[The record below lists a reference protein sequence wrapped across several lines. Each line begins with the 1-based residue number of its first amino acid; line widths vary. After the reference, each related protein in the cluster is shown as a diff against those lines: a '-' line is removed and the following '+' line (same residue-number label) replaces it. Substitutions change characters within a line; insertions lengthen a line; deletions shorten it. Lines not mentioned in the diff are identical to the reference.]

1 MSRLTR
7 EKVHEA
13 LRCLNDN
20 VLLARVAL
28 AGHLPQAK
36 RAATID
42 ERANCIRALLLEAI
56 EVLRPPRRLPF
67 GAPESRH
74 YDVLSLRYVSSM
86 TVSQMCGELS
96 LGRRQI
102 HRDLQEAEEKL
113 AQVLSTW
120 PGIELDEMAEGT
132 SESLRSEL
140 EALVGEKENLS
151 LPEAL
156 QVALELVGPLARR
169 YGVDLHPQLAGQP
182 LLVLAEG
189 AVLRQIL
196 VQMLSAAIQ
205 AVAGG
210 SIPIRLQEAGDF
222 AAVAI
227 ELGAQPGSL
236 QVRQLADV
244 QQIAAAQGMILELG
258 AAEMRLRLRRSK
270 PVSVLIVEDN
280 PSAIQLYRR
289 YLPPPAW
296 ELHSAHDPRLAYE
309 VTKSVH
315 PDVIILDIMMP
326 KMDGWSVLATLAGH
340 PNTAGIPVIICSV
353 VYDPELGDTLGARAY
368 LKKPVAQAE
377 LLAALERC
385 LPPRR

>member
-113 AQVLSTW
+113 AQVLSTR

-169 YGVDLHPQLAGQP
+169 YGVDLRPQLAGQP

-227 ELGAQPGSL
+227 EL
-236 QVRQLADV
+236 
-244 QQIAAAQGMILELG
+244 
-258 AAEMRLRLRRSK
+258 
-270 PVSVLIVEDN
+270 
-280 PSAIQLYRR
+280 
-289 YLPPPAW
+289 
-296 ELHSAHDPRLAYE
+296 
-309 VTKSVH
+309 
-315 PDVIILDIMMP
+315 
-326 KMDGWSVLATLAGH
+326 
-340 PNTAGIPVIICSV
+340 
-353 VYDPELGDTLGARAY
+353 
-368 LKKPVAQAE
+368 
-377 LLAALERC
+377 
-385 LPPRR
+385 